1 MQVTRRSLAKI
12 SLSAVALHGGAMA
25 FLSQALADGEN
36 VLSRDA
42 ILRDPDIPAT
52 GNPDGDVTVVEYLD
66 YQCPYCR
73 KVHPILEQA
82 AHEDGRTRLVYKNWP
97 VFGEDSVY
105 SAQMALA
112 AREQGKYVQAHA
124 ALIGLNTKV
133 TATVTDKA
141 LADAGIDVERA
152 KAERV
157 KNIQAIGAVL
167 KRNHAQAEALGLR
180 GTPGFIIGK
189 FRVPG
194 ALSLENFKLAI
205 ADARK
210 ALAQDAKDGK
220 K

>member
-1 MQVTRRSLAKI
+1 MHVTRRSLAKI
-12 SLSAVALHGGAMA
+12 SLSALALQGSAAA
-25 FLSQALADGEN
+25 FLTRALADDKD

-66 YQCPYCR
+66 YQCTYCR

-82 AHEDGRTRLVYKNWP
+82 AREDGRVRLVYKNWP

-105 SAQMALA
+105 AAQMALA
-112 AREQGKYVQAHA
+112 AREQGKYTQAHA
-124 ALIGLNTKV
+124 ALISVNTKV
-133 TATVTDKA
+133 TATLTDKA
-141 LADAGIDVERA
+141 LADAGIDLERA

-157 KNIQAIGAVL
+157 KNIEAIGAVL
-167 KRNHAQAEALGLR
+167 KRNHAQAEGLGLQ

-194 ALSLENFKLAI
+194 VLTLAQFKQAI
-205 ADARK
+205 GDARV
-210 ALAQDAKDGK
+210 ALANEPKKDGK
-220 K
+220 

>member
-1 MQVTRRSLAKI
+1 MHVTRRSLAKI
-12 SLSAVALHGGAMA
+12 SLSAFALQGSAAA
-25 FLSQALADGEN
+25 FLSHALADEN

-73 KVHPILEQA
+73 KVHPILEQVA
-82 AHEDGRTRLVYKNWP
+82 REDGRVRLVYKNWP

-105 SAQMALA
+105 AAQMALA
-112 AREQGKYVQAHA
+112 AREQGKYTQAHA
-124 ALIGLNTKV
+124 ALISLNTKV

-141 LADAGIDVERA
+141 LADAGIDLERA

-167 KRNHAQAEALGLR
+167 KRNHAQAEGLGLQ

-194 ALSLENFKLAI
+194 VLTLAQFKQAI
-205 ADARK
+205 GDARV
-210 ALAQDAKDGK
+210 ALANEPKDGGK
-220 K
+220 